1 MKISFKLLIAFL
13 AFGFIPF
20 LVVANMARTELELSK
35 KKDQAA
41 LDHTVVNT
49 LDMIERNLFE
59 RYGDVQAFG
68 LNEGFANK
76 ANWYDRSPN
85 SHNAKLI
92 NAYMANYVPIYSAM
106 MMVDTNGKVVAS
118 NTVDHKGDKLNVAPL
133 WAKNYSSTEWFK
145 KVKAGEFTKSD
156 VLSGTYV
163 EDFHYND
170 ELAKTLGNSGFTVA
184 FSAQV
189 KDSAGNVI
197 GYWHNFVRPEMIGT
211 ILEAGYKEF
220 EASGIKSGNYS
231 LIDSKGTVL
240 LEYSPSEHG
249 RGFKVDPEV
258 SGKENFAAAN
268 ALAAKVIKTGGH
280 GTGENKDA
288 KGKME
293 TGAYAKS
300 VGALGYPGLG
310 WSLLAHAD
318 QSEVYAGVNATTN
331 MIVMALIIL
340 AIAIPIV
347 AMLLS
352 RTISKPLGEIDRAMK
367 AVAAGRVD
375 VTVAYKSKDEIGG
388 LADSTRQMLARMKE
402 YAGWATRI
410 ANGDLRTRKAKRVI
424 DESDAIGWAM
434 TQIMASLNRS
444 VGTLRRASE
453 EVNEL
458 ASTVKEASGS
468 IAGASEQVA
477 TRSTE
482 ILGAAESTANSS
494 SEVAS
499 SSESQAKNLQGIVN
513 QVREMGHAV
522 RQVTDAIETIAVS
535 TGVKEVSSEDGVAV
549 QSTLNGMKV
558 IQESTNLVSNRMR
571 ELAEKSERIASI
583 VSLID
588 DLADQTN
595 LLALNAAI
603 EAARAGEQ
611 GRGFAVVADEVR
623 KLAERSAVATSEI
636 TGLIEEMTSLMSQS
650 TEAMAEADDAVDRG
664 AQTVIALNE
673 PVSHATKMAEVV
685 RALANKVETAVDD
698 CAAIT
703 DENAAAA
710 STMAQSSEEVSRSI
724 HDVSAAAE
732 ETTGSAQELSSQVAY
747 LATLAN
753 DLADLAGEFK
763 VDGLDPDNWGGGFID
778 PGAGDYKTA
787 A

>member
-1 MKISFKLLIAFL
+1 MKISWKLLIAFL

-20 LVVANMARTELELSK
+20 LVVANLARTELDASK
-35 KKDQAA
+35 RKDEAS
-41 LDHTVVNT
+41 LKNSVTNT
-49 LDMIERNLFE
+49 MDTIERNLFE

-68 LNEGFANK
+68 LNEAFHNK
-76 ANWYDRSPN
+76 QNWYDRSPN
-85 SHNAKLI
+85 GHDTKVI
-92 NAYMANYVPIYSAM
+92 NAYMANYAPIYASM
-106 MMVDTNGKVVAS
+106 LFVDTSGKVIAANS
-118 NTVDHKGDKLNVAPL
+118 VDYKGDKLDMSAL
-133 WAKNYSSTEWFK
+133 WAKNYSQEDWFK
-145 KVKAGEFTKSD
+145 KVSKGEYTKSD
-156 VLSGTYV
+156 ALTGTYV
-163 EDFHYND
+163 EDFHYVP
-170 ELAKTLGNSGFTVA
+170 ELAKAVGGSGYTMT

-189 KDSAGNVI
+189 KNTAGNVI

-211 ILEAGYKEF
+211 ILQANYEEF
-220 EASGIKSGNYS
+220 KARGIKSGNYS
-231 LIDSKGTVL
+231 LVDSKGTTL
-240 LEYSPSEHG
+240 LEYSPLDHG
-249 RGFKVDPEV
+249 AEFNVNPDV
-258 SGKENFAAAN
+258 SGKEDLKATC
-268 ALAAKVIKTGGH
+268 ALLATAVAKG
-280 GTGENKDA
+280 GTGTGSSKDK
-288 KGKME
+288 KGNPE
-293 TGAYAKS
+293 AGAYAKS

-310 WSLLAHAD
+310 WILLTRA
-318 QSEVYAGVNATTN
+318 QESEIFAGINNAYSA
-331 MIVMALIIL
+331 MVAIFIGL
-340 AIAIPIV
+340 AIAIPII

-352 RTISKPLGEIDRAMK
+352 RSISRPLAEIDRAMR
-367 AVAAGRVD
+367 AVSEGRVD
-375 VTVAYKSKDEIGG
+375 VNVAYKSKDEIGS
-388 LADSTRQMLARMKE
+388 LADSTRQMLARMRE

-458 ASTVKEASGS
+458 ASTVKEASSS

-494 SEVAS
+494 SEVAT

-513 QVREMGHAV
+513 QVREMGRAV

-535 TGVKEVSSEDGVAV
+535 TGVKEVVSEDGTEI
-549 QSTLNGMKV
+549 QSTLHGMKV
-558 IQESTNLVSNRMR
+558 IQESTSLVGSRMR
-571 ELAEKSERIASI
+571 DLAEKSERIASI

-636 TGLIEEMTSLMSQS
+636 TGLIEEMMSLMAQS
-650 TEAMAEADDAVDRG
+650 TQAMAEADEAVDRG
-664 AQTVIALNE
+664 AQTVLALND
-673 PVSHATKMAEVV
+673 PVSNATKMAEEV
-685 RALANKVETAVDD
+685 RVLAHKVETAVDD

-732 ETTGSAQELSSQVAY
+732 ETTGSAQELSTQVSY

-753 DLADLAGEFK
+753 DLAELAGEFK
-763 VDGLDPDNWGGGFID
+763 VDGLDPDNWNNGFLD
-778 PGAGDYKTA
+778 PGTDYQSA